1 MFTQSLFITW
11 ACYDPDS
18 RLFGQG
24 HLGKKLSGP
33 YNRNVK
39 AIFTVDPPP
48 PLQINYFIFCR
59 WINLE
64 NGLQAILISDLLEG
78 EEEAEEAPWDD
89 EDEEEH
95 DGNDETEME
104 EDEEEEDSEN
114 EEGGEKKVQF

>member
-1 MFTQSLFITW
+1 MTLI
-11 ACYDPDS
+11 
-18 RLFGQG
+18 QG
-24 HLGKKLSGP
+24 YLDKVIWEKNCLDLIIEML
-33 YNRNVK
+33 K
-39 AIFTVDPPP
+39 QFLLLIPPP